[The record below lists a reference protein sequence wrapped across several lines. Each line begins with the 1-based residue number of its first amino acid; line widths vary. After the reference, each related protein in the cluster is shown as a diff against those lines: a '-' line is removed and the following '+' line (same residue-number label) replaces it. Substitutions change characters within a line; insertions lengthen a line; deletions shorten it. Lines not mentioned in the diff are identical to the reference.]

1 MTLALNLLVTS
12 AARADWS
19 RPLMIG
25 WIIVVLALSVI
36 EVWLMGGFSSR
47 RVSGVNARRGEE
59 SMN

>member
-1 MTLALNLLVTS
+1 MTFALNLL
-12 AARADWS
+12 AAGDAGVDWS